1 MSDIELAEDSGV
13 LSSLDAELSARSTWM
28 PNVDS
33 LDFVNDPT
41 KNGPYKRQTPDQL
54 REPNVGLYAL
64 EPKPKN
70 HIFLEH
76 ENRLCEILNVL
87 ESMEATEAVE
97 GVEDRVLQEL
107 LRITRLKEAEWSGQ
121 RSKSGIHGAVVNT
134 GMLALFSCCRRTD
147 DSSEIHFIKKHP
159 KNTTL
164 LAIYV
169 TTLVMYILYRLPRR
183 GAAVLL
189 AGMRSIMMSQA
200 SLLSL
205 AKEVP
210 KDPRRLLTLYN
221 LEPVTHSYVCC
232 PACCYLY
239 PYSVGTTK
247 KRKASTLSSE
257 FLNRVQNVNE
267 DVPLVSSTPT
277 RCTHRRLRSGAAC
290 SEPLFD
296 TIRITGNIYTV
307 PRFKY
312 ETQDLKEWLG
322 WLLSRPA
329 IDEEVF
335 KAFRKPRKDRM
346 EDMWDGRHLCRIL
359 LKKGERFLPGP
370 EDETRLAFSFSMDS
384 FNPYHMKE
392 AKQTVSSTAI
402 WLTLL
407 NLPHHLRNRPEN
419 MFLAGVIPGPR
430 KPSLS
435 DVNHSIK
442 LLVDVLL
449 EFFDPGV
456 WFSRTATHREGRR
469 VRAILVPVVSDMLA
483 ARQAS
488 GFASPTA
495 KFFCTLCNLNI
506 QDIENL
512 DKSTWPEREIGEH
525 LRLARE
531 WRDAQTSN
539 EQETL
544 FKTHG
549 IRWSALLDLPYWNP
563 VLFTA
568 IEPMHVFDAGLFQNH
583 CRQIWGID
591 TTASGG
597 DGIAPKT
604 AKEIARPPA
613 SEMEKWYDIIRTA
626 KSIRDLREQLTGRC
640 CTRDTLWHICEDNDL
655 RRAGNKGQLVKA
667 IVEWVG
673 HCARQKKR
681 LWFLY

>member
-1 MSDIELAEDSGV
+1 
-13 LSSLDAELSARSTWM
+13 
-28 PNVDS
+28 
-33 LDFVNDPT
+33 
-41 KNGPYKRQTPDQL
+41 
-54 REPNVGLYAL
+54 
-64 EPKPKN
+64 
-70 HIFLEH
+70 
-76 ENRLCEILNVL
+76 
-87 ESMEATEAVE
+87 
-97 GVEDRVLQEL
+97 
-107 LRITRLKEAEWSGQ
+107 
-121 RSKSGIHGAVVNT
+121 
-134 GMLALFSCCRRTD
+134 
-147 DSSEIHFIKKHP
+147 
-159 KNTTL
+159 
-164 LAIYV
+164 
-169 TTLVMYILYRLPRR
+169 MYILYRLPRR

-189 AGMRSIMMSQA
+189 AGMRSILMSQP

-205 AKEVP
+205 ASEVP

-221 LEPVTHSYVCC
+221 LDPITHYYVCC
-232 PACCYLY
+232 PACSYLY

-290 SEPLFD
+290 GEPLFD
-296 TIRITGNIYTV
+296 TIRITGNVYVV

-335 KAFRKPRKDRM
+335 KAFLKPCKDRM

-370 EDETRLAFSFSMDS
+370 VDETRLAFSFSMDS

-407 NLPHHLRNRPEN
+407 NLPPHMRSRPEN
-419 MFLAGVIPGPR
+419 MFLAGIIPGPR

-449 EFFDPGV
+449 ELFDPGI
-456 WFSRTATHREGRR
+456 WYSRTARHKQGCL

-483 ARQAS
+483 AWQAG

-495 KFFCTLCNLNI
+495 TFFCTLCSLKI

-512 DKSTWPEREIGEH
+512 DKSTWPERDVGEH
-525 LRLARE
+525 LQLARK
-531 WRDAQTSN
+531 WKDAQTSN

-544 FKTHG
+544 FRDHG

-583 CRQIWGID
+583 CRNIWGID
-591 TTASGG
+591 TTAPGG
-597 DGIAPKT
+597 DGITSQANKD
-604 AKEIARPPA
+604 IARPPA
-613 SEMEKWYDIIRTA
+613 LAMEKWYGIICTA
-626 KSIRDLREQLTGRC
+626 KSSGDLREWLTGRHC
-640 CTRDTLWHICEDNDL
+640 ACDTLWHICEDNDL
-655 RRAGNKGQLVKA
+655 RRAGNKAQLA
-667 IVEWVG
+667 E
-673 HCARQKKR
+673 
-681 LWFLY
+681 

>member
-1 MSDIELAEDSGV
+1 
-13 LSSLDAELSARSTWM
+13 
-28 PNVDS
+28 
-33 LDFVNDPT
+33 
-41 KNGPYKRQTPDQL
+41 
-54 REPNVGLYAL
+54 
-64 EPKPKN
+64 
-70 HIFLEH
+70 
-76 ENRLCEILNVL
+76 
-87 ESMEATEAVE
+87 
-97 GVEDRVLQEL
+97 
-107 LRITRLKEAEWSGQ
+107 
-121 RSKSGIHGAVVNT
+121 
-134 GMLALFSCCRRTD
+134 
-147 DSSEIHFIKKHP
+147 
-159 KNTTL
+159 
-164 LAIYV
+164 
-169 TTLVMYILYRLPRR
+169 MYILYRLPRR

-189 AGMRSIMMSQA
+189 AGMRSILMSQP

-205 AKEVP
+205 ASEVP

-221 LEPVTHSYVCC
+221 LDPITHYYVCC
-232 PACCYLY
+232 PACSYLY

-247 KRKASTLSSE
+247 KRKASALSSE
-257 FLNRVQNVNE
+257 FLNQVQNANE

-277 RCTHRRLRSGAAC
+277 CCTHRRLPSDAAC
-290 SEPLFD
+290 GEPLFD
-296 TIRITGNIYTV
+296 TITITGKVYMV

-335 KAFRKPRKDRM
+335 NAFRKPRKNRM

-359 LKKGERFLPGP
+359 LRKGERFLPGP

-407 NLPHHLRNRPEN
+407 NLPPHLQNRPEN
-419 MFLAGVIPGPR
+419 MFLAGVIPGLS

-456 WFSRTATHREGRR
+456 WYSRMARHREGCR

-483 ARQAS
+483 ARQAG

-495 KFFCTLCNLNI
+495 TFFCTLCNLKI

-512 DKSTWPEREIGEH
+512 DKPTWPERDVGEH
-525 LRLARE
+525 LRLARK
-531 WRDAQTSN
+531 WRDAQTSG

-544 FKTHG
+544 FKGHG

-591 TTASGG
+591 TTSPVVVVITSKAS
-597 DGIAPKT
+597 
-604 AKEIARPPA
+604 KEINRPPA
-613 SEMEKWYDIIRTA
+613 LEMEKWYDIVRATE
-626 KSIRDLREQLTGRC
+626 SPGDLREQLTGRGC
-640 CTRDTLWHICEDNDL
+640 ARDTLWHICEDNDL
-655 RRAGNKGQLVKA
+655 RRVGNKGQLANA

-673 HCARQKKR
+673 HSAIERDKKYITVR
-681 LWFLY
+681 LLTWRSAP